1 MIFQYS
7 SQLVKDQS
15 TFYEIIGLG
24 ICIKIKAFMRVE
36 TENG

>member
-1 MIFQYS
+1 MIFQHS

-24 ICIKIKAFMRVE
+24 ICIKIKAFMGVE